1 MSRLLLLRL
10 LRAVIGLIAVIRGGA
25 MSGRVLME
33 LFGAVRAFEF
43 MAFTGNTGK
52 GNGQDEQG
60 KKFHRRAS

>member
-10 LRAVIGLIAVIRGGA
+10 LRTVIGLIAVVRGDA
-25 MSGRVLME
+25 MSGSVLME
-33 LFGAVRAFEF
+33 LFGAVRAIEF

-52 GNGQDEQG
+52 GDGQGEQG